1 MEKVSAINLK
11 KSESMLVTWDI
22 GRRCNFDCSYCE
34 STRHN
39 TYSPPTAYENLI
51 QTFDFIKK
59 YTDLYNRTVNLSFT
73 GGEPT
78 VNPRFWDLVNHVK
91 TNSNIEVSLT
101 SNGTWHEKHHQFIL
115 DNFVG
120 VTVSWHTE
128 GPTVSKQRAIKNAV
142 ELHRAGLWTTVNVM
156 LHTDRWQESVDT
168 YCYLKEQGVKAYPV
182 MIGDGVQER
191 TDWFEDTEGVLRR
204 TSHSYT
210 PEQIEWFWKEKGISK
225 ETSDKIL
232 SGTNVGRGCCGGRCL
247 TGKVGN
253 EWKPV
258 SLVDNHFKDWFCKVN
273 YYFLHIEEHT
283 RNVFHHQTCQA
294 TFTGRGPIGSL
305 DNTESILADVE
316 RYLADPKPIICP
328 NERCGCGTCVPKAKE
343 YVDYLLL
350 T

>member
-1 MEKVSAINLK
+1 MEKVSAINLTK
-11 KSESMLVTWDI
+11 TESMLVTWDI

-39 TYSPPTAYENLI
+39 TYSLPTAYESLVE
-51 QTFDFIKK
+51 TFNFIKK
-59 YTDLYNRTVNLSFT
+59 YTNLYQKTVNLSFT

-78 VNPRFWDLVNHVK
+78 VNSRFWDLVNHVK
-91 TNSNIEVSLT
+91 TNSNFEVSLT
-101 SNGTWHEKHHQFIL
+101 SNGTWPEKYQQFIL
-115 DNFVG
+115 NNFVG
-120 VTVSWHTE
+120 VTVSWHSE
-128 GPTVSKQRAIKNAV
+128 GPEVSKQRAIKNAV

-168 YCYLKEQGVKAYPV
+168 YNYLKQQGVKTFPV
-182 MIGDGVQER
+182 IIGDGVRER
-191 TDWFEDTEGVLRR
+191 TDWFKDTEGVLRR
-204 TSHSYT
+204 TSHFYT
-210 PEQIEWFWKEKGISK
+210 PEQIEWFWKEKGIVK
-225 ETSDKIL
+225 ETGDKIL
-232 SGTNVGRGCCGGRCL
+232 SGTNLGRGCCGGRCL
-247 TGKVGN
+247 TGKVDN
-253 EWKPV
+253 EWKSV

-305 DNTESILADVE
+305 DDTESILVNVE
-316 RYLADPKPIICP
+316 KYLANPKPIICP